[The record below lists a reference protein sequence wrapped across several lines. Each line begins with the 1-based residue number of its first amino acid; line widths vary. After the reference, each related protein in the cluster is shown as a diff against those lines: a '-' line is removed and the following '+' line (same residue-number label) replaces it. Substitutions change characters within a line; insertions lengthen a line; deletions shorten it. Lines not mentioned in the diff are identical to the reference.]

1 MTIPASNIVSVQPGV
16 LSAGGNPLV
25 LNGVILSKSALL
37 PVAGPL
43 TFSSKDSVSAFFG
56 PSSTEAALAQIYFA
70 GFDTSTVK
78 PTSLLFAP
86 YVDTGGRAAWLTGG
100 ALTGLTLTELQ
111 ALSGTIIVTVDGTQK
126 TSSSINFATA
136 TSFSNAAS
144 MIQSAFTG
152 SPLTCSWDSVRSLF
166 VLTSATVGASSSMT
180 FATGTLSTS
189 LNLTQATGAILSQ
202 GAVADTPTTAMER
215 IRLKTQNWM
224 NFMTIWEPLIA
235 DKTAFAVWANGQNS
249 RYKYVCWDT
258 DAQAIVN
265 GSTTCFGYLAKS
277 AKYDG
282 LEIVSGDANATTL
295 QDAGMTLA
303 QGALNLAAF
312 RLGCDASID
321 FSRRNGRIT
330 GAFKSQSGFIA
341 TVTDE
346 QVAANLLANG
356 YNFYGAYATANDTF
370 NFYYNGQLTG
380 KWLWADTFADQ
391 VYLNSQ
397 FQLALLTLL
406 TQANSVPYNQQ
417 GYSLIRAAMNDP
429 IQSMILFG
437 GIRAGIALSTLQ
449 IAELNQAA
457 GLQIDGII
465 NQQGYYL
472 QILDPTSQVRQQR
485 GTPVINFW
493 YTDGGSIHRIQVA
506 SIDVI

>member
-16 LSAGGNPLV
+16 LSAGGNSLV
-25 LNGVILSKSALL
+25 LNGVILSKSTLL
-37 PVAGPL
+37 PVSAPQS
-43 TFSSKDSVSAFFG
+43 FASKDAVSAFFG
-56 PSSTEAALAQIYFA
+56 PSSTEYALSQIYFS

-78 PTSLLFAP
+78 PTSLLFAS
-86 YVDTGGRAAWLTGG
+86 YVDTSGRAAWLTGG
-100 ALTGLTLTELQ
+100 SLAGMTLDELQ

-144 MIQSAFTG
+144 MIQSAFSG
-152 SPLTCSWDSVRSLF
+152 SPLTCTWDSVRSVF
-166 VLTSATVGASSSMT
+166 VLTSATVGASSTMT
-180 FATGTLSTS
+180 YATGTLSAS

-202 GAVADTPTTAMER
+202 GAVADTPATAMDR
-215 IRLKTQNWM
+215 LRLKTQNWATFTTM
-224 NFMTIWEPLIA
+224 WEPVLA
-235 DKTAFAVWANGQNS
+235 DKEAFAAWSSAQNS
-249 RYKYVCWDT
+249 RYLYVAWDT

-265 GSTTCFGYLAKS
+265 GSTSCFGAIAKS
-277 AKYDG
+277 AAYDG
-282 LEIVSGDANATTL
+282 TMVVSGDANATTL
-295 QDAGMTLA
+295 VTAGMTLA
-303 QGALNLAAF
+303 QGALNLAVFA
-312 RLGCDASID
+312 LGCGASID

-330 GAFKSQSGFIA
+330 AAFKTQSGFIA

-356 YNFYGAYATANDTF
+356 YSFYGAYATANQGF
-370 NFYYNGQLTG
+370 SFFYNGQLSG
-380 KWLWADTFADQ
+380 KWLWFDTFLDQ

-397 FQLALLTLL
+397 FQLVLLTLL

-429 IQSMILFG
+429 IQAMILFG
-437 GIRAGIALSTLQ
+437 AIRSGITLSNLQ
-449 IAELNQAA
+449 AAELNQAA
-457 GLQIDGII
+457 GLQIDSII

-472 QILDPTSQVRQQR
+472 QILDPTAQIRQAR

-493 YTDGGSIHRIQVA
+493 FTDGGAIHKLQVS